1 MKFVIDKRVEDDFTE
16 PVPTHIE
23 IWWDGGP
30 YSSNAWII
38 ATMGIW
44 EGLDRIQIGPAQYL
58 ANKPQVMD
66 WIKNYRPNDLPV
78 HLLKNRCELVKIYK

>member
-1 MKFVIDKRVEDDFTE
+1 MKIVIGNQYKPE

-30 YSSNAWII
+30 YSFRAWTIV
-38 ATMGIW
+38 TMGIW
-44 EGLDRIQIGPAQYL
+44 QGLDRVQIGNAEYL

-66 WIKNYRPNDLPV
+66 WIKNYRPNNLPV